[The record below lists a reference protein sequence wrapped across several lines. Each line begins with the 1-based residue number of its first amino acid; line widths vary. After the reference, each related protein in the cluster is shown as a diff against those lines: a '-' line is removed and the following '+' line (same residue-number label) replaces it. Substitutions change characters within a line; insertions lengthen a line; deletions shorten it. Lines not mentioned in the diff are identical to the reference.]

1 MQQDVT
7 AYLRSRFQD
16 ELSEKFGH
24 VDASCKDLA
33 RLRITTYDPD
43 CVANE
48 KATTWQGA
56 TEWGKPKTRRELIAD
71 KCERAF
77 ERSKL
82 NELATLFG
90 GLRDGKA
97 GDAQVGAALTC
108 LALASRGNV
117 YGRVYSE
124 TFYPLRSQN
133 VVVGKAGAGKTTMVM
148 SIMDVAKKLE
158 VKLIKPASDA
168 SLSHYVANAGATY
181 HDADKTWT
189 PKETPNSLFEI
200 VDEAGISRGVDKR
213 RDYAAK
219 MGAIRRELF
228 GDKIIISSAL
238 TREAPDF
245 PVPTRYTSLM
255 LATTKSWADAMT
267 ADDAQAGDA
276 RRILEFWLPSSCD
289 EAKSDEEAMRMIM
302 QSGRKEANIDAI
314 WEILEPV
321 ANRCVFTKLLPL
333 RCSLDE
339 ATEIFCLLEK
349 YKHVLGDIDER
360 VAFGSTVFAVLAAHN
375 ALLRGS
381 DYIEAED
388 LQVGAAIACG
398 VLENRI
404 KIRNLGAAPIET
416 EEMKVIREI
425 RQFLEG
431 RSVRLDVLS
440 RRYQSAQRLEDG
452 SVIRLAITQNSVLT
466 IVLGMIQ
473 PILLVSLVAVIL
485 ALVLAS
491 RVSKAVVRPLNELNL
506 DEPLNNESFDEL
518 SPLLRRI
525 DSQQRQLKGQA
536 LELKQKQ
543 DEFLAVTSNMSEGL
557 VLLNAG
563 GMILSINNAALNI
576 LGADKSCVG
585 EDILTVNRSL
595 EMQQLLEQAKNGS
608 RSETKLC
615 LSGREY
621 QLDASPIISK
631 GNTGGVA
638 LLLFDITEQENAE
651 QLRREFTANVSH
663 ELKTPLHSISGCAEL
678 MKNGLVKPEDT
689 ARFAGQIYSEAQRLI
704 HLVEDIIHLSR
715 LDEGAEDMQRE
726 RIDLYALSGSVMDSL
741 GNEAKENNV
750 SLELCG
756 AQAFVWGVRQL
767 VSGMVYNLCDNAIK
781 YNRENGSV
789 KLTVSSEGEYAA
801 LKVSDTGIGIPPEHQ
816 SRVFERFYRVDK
828 SHSKKVGGTGLGLS
842 IVKHSAMVHNAKIDL
857 QSTPGKGTSITVR
870 FPKA

>member
-1 MQQDVT
+1 MNTIKCSCFRNIQSKKASEIITLADFVERIKTYDDKVIKTRACLESGNRKGYDAAKRALPAYTIGRTFDHNDRSNQNAHAQGVVVIDVDDIDQSIVDAVRDAFALYPSCLLSAISCSGAGVFAVIKVDPDLPASREGVEALQQDVT
-7 AYLRSRFQD
+7 AYLKSRFQD

-43 CVANE
+43 CIANE

-56 TEWGKPKTRRELIAD
+56 TDWGKPKTRRERIAD

-124 TFYPLRSQN
+124 TYYPLRSQN

-321 ANRCVFTKLLPL
+321 ANRCLFTKLLPL

-381 DYIEAED
+381 DFIEAED

-440 RRYQSAQRLEDG
+440 RRYQSAQRQWDVVRRMMANGEIIKERTSLG
-452 SVIRLAITQNSVLT
+452 GRIRTLCRLATEEELAETVATREAKAEDEAQQAAIAAETSDKTTKTTKTNRQAQATRKRVANDVEVITRDCGKLYSECDQVEKENR
-466 IVLGMIQ
+466 IVRYLDKFTENNPIVQGNRDNAFNKLWFQLEANGM
-473 PILLVSLVAVIL
+473 
-485 ALVLAS
+485 
-491 RVSKAVVRPLNELNL
+491 
-506 DEPLNNESFDEL
+506 
-518 SPLLRRI
+518 
-525 DSQQRQLKGQA
+525 G
-536 LELKQKQ
+536 
-543 DEFLAVTSNMSEGL
+543 DEFARQ
-557 VLLNAG
+557 VLIG
-563 GMILSINNAALNI
+563 
-576 LGADKSCVG
+576 
-585 EDILTVNRSL
+585 
-595 EMQQLLEQAKNGS
+595 
-608 RSETKLC
+608 
-615 LSGREY
+615 Y
-621 QLDASPIISK
+621 
-631 GNTGGVA
+631 
-638 LLLFDITEQENAE
+638 
-651 QLRREFTANVSH
+651 
-663 ELKTPLHSISGCAEL
+663 
-678 MKNGLVKPEDT
+678 
-689 ARFAGQIYSEAQRLI
+689 
-704 HLVEDIIHLSR
+704 
-715 LDEGAEDMQRE
+715 
-726 RIDLYALSGSVMDSL
+726 
-741 GNEAKENNV
+741 
-750 SLELCG
+750 
-756 AQAFVWGVRQL
+756 
-767 VSGMVYNLCDNAIK
+767 IK
-781 YNRENGSV
+781 
-789 KLTVSSEGEYAA
+789 
-801 LKVSDTGIGIPPEHQ
+801 Q
-816 SRVFERFYRVDK
+816 S
-828 SHSKKVGGTGLGLS
+828 GLS
-842 IVKHSAMVHNAKIDL
+842 DRDAKRLTRDRVV
-857 QSTPGKGTSITVR
+857 S
-870 FPKA
+870 

>member
-1 MQQDVT
+1 MTKRIFRAICLVALAVFLASVTLIMGILYDYFSRVQQD
-7 AYLRSRFQD
+7 Q
-16 ELSEKFGH
+16 
-24 VDASCKDLA
+24 
-33 RLRITTYDPD
+33 LRIE
-43 CVANE
+43 A
-48 KATTWQGA
+48 G
-56 TEWGKPKTRRELIAD
+56 
-71 KCERAF
+71 
-77 ERSKL
+77 
-82 NELATLFG
+82 LAARG
-90 GLRDGKA
+90 VEENGKA
-97 GDAQVGAALTC
+97 YFDGLDTQSYRITWIGADGTVLFD
-108 LALASRGNV
+108 S
-117 YGRVYSE
+117 
-124 TFYPLRSQN
+124 
-133 VVVGKAGAGKTTMVM
+133 K
-148 SIMDVAKKLE
+148 
-158 VKLIKPASDA
+158 SD
-168 SLSHYVANAGATY
+168 
-181 HDADKTWT
+181 
-189 PKETPNSLFEI
+189 
-200 VDEAGISRGVDKR
+200 
-213 RDYAAK
+213 
-219 MGAIRRELF
+219 
-228 GDKIIISSAL
+228 
-238 TREAPDF
+238 
-245 PVPTRYTSLM
+245 
-255 LATTKSWADAMT
+255 ADAMENHLEREEVK
-267 ADDAQAGDA
+267 QAMVSG
-276 RRILEFWLPSSCD
+276 FGHSSRYSSTLM
-289 EAKSDEEAMRMIM
+289 ER
-302 QSGRKEANIDAI
+302 
-314 WEILEPV
+314 
-321 ANRCVFTKLLPL
+321 LL
-333 RCSLDE
+333 
-339 ATEIFCLLEK
+339 
-349 YKHVLGDIDER
+349 Y
-360 VAFGSTVFAVLAAHN
+360 
-375 ALLRGS
+375 
-381 DYIEAED
+381 
-388 LQVGAAIACG
+388 
-398 VLENRI
+398 
-404 KIRNLGAAPIET
+404 
-416 EEMKVIREI
+416 
-425 RQFLEG
+425 
-431 RSVRLDVLS
+431 
-440 RRYQSAQRLEDG
+440 SAQRLEDG

-491 RVSKAVVRPLNELNL
+491 RVSKTVVRPLNELNL
-506 DEPLNNESFDEL
+506 DEPLNNEGFDEL

-536 LELKQKQ
+536 LELKQKK

-585 EDILTVNRSL
+585 EDMLTVNRSL
-595 EMQQLLEQAKNGS
+595 EMQQLLEQAKNGK
-608 RSETKLC
+608 RSETKLR

-638 LLLFDITEQENAE
+638 LLLFDITERENAE

-726 RIDLYALSGSVMDSL
+726 RINLYALSDSVIDSL
-741 GNEAKENNV
+741 GNEAKENKV

-756 AQAFVWGVRQL
+756 GPAYVWGVRQL

-789 KLTVSSEGEYAA
+789 KLTVSSEGEYSV

-828 SHSKKVGGTGLGLS
+828 SHSKEVGGTGLGLS